1 MSADVQNWRG
11 VSGEDTDVDELTAH
25 TSLALAA
32 RSRTLLGSLLRPHR
46 GWAWVALALA
56 VAENLAA
63 LAGPLLIAAAIDN
76 GVPAALDGR
85 YTTIVVVAA
94 AYIGAGLV
102 SAGLRAVF
110 LMISGRIGQDV
121 LLELR
126 TRVFAHVQALSV
138 SFHERYTSGRVISR
152 LTSDLDSLSE
162 MLEQG
167 LDELLFSLL
176 SLLTVTVA
184 LIYLDLP
191 LALVVLA
198 GFIPLVS
205 LTRWY
210 RRRSTSIYRVTRKTI
225 AEVIVTFVESMN
237 GIRAVQA
244 YRREPRNAA
253 IMDEVGG
260 RYRDAN
266 ARVAE
271 LLGSY
276 VSAMRLVGNTSLV
289 IVLGYGATRVSSG
302 ALQIGV
308 LTAFVLYLRRV
319 YGPLDQLAMFL
330 NSYQSASAA
339 LEKIS
344 GVLQEGLAVAEPEH
358 PTPLP
363 TPTAGELHFD
373 GVTFAYSSAP
383 ERTVLQQ
390 LDLRIHPGQVVAVV
404 GETGAGKSTVAK
416 LAARFY
422 DPVLGAITLD
432 GVDLRALSDADL
444 RRAVVLVT
452 QESFLFGG
460 SVADNIALGNP
471 RATREQIQAA
481 VDAVGATELV
491 AALPEG
497 LDTDVRKRGGR
508 LSAGQRQLVA
518 FARAFLADPAVLLLD
533 EATSSMDV
541 PGERAVQA
549 ALETVLRNRTAV
561 IIAHRLSTVLIA
573 DRVLVVDAGAVVE
586 DGTPDEL
593 IAAGGAFA
601 ELHAQWEDSL
611 R

>member
-1 MSADVQNWRG
+1 
-11 VSGEDTDVDELTAH
+11 
-25 TSLALAA
+25 
-32 RSRTLLGSLLRPHR
+32 
-46 GWAWVALALA
+46 
-56 VAENLAA
+56 
-63 LAGPLLIAAAIDN
+63 
-76 GVPAALDGR
+76 
-85 YTTIVVVAA
+85 
-94 AYIGAGLV
+94 
-102 SAGLRAVF
+102 
-110 LMISGRIGQDV
+110 
-121 LLELR
+121 
-126 TRVFAHVQALSV
+126 
-138 SFHERYTSGRVISR
+138 
-152 LTSDLDSLSE
+152 
-162 MLEQG
+162 
-167 LDELLFSLL
+167 
-176 SLLTVTVA
+176 
-184 LIYLDLP
+184 
-191 LALVVLA
+191 
-198 GFIPLVS
+198 
-205 LTRWY
+205 
-210 RRRSTSIYRVTRKTI
+210 
-225 AEVIVTFVESMN
+225 
-237 GIRAVQA
+237 
-244 YRREPRNAA
+244 
-253 IMDEVGG
+253 
-260 RYRDAN
+260 DAN

-271 LLGSY
+271 LLSTY
-276 VSAMRLVGNTSLV
+276 VSAMRLVGNVTLV
-289 IVLGYGATRVSSG
+289 IVLGYGATRVSGG

-344 GVLQEGLAVAEPEH
+344 GVLQEELEVAEPTD

-363 TPTAGELHFD
+363 TPTAGAVHFD

-383 ERTVLQQ
+383 ERTVLHH
-390 LDLRIHPGQVVAVV
+390 LDLQVPPGQVVAVV
-404 GETGAGKSTVAK
+404 GQTGAGKSTVAK
-416 LAARFY
+416 LASRFY
-422 DPVLGAITLD
+422 DPVRGAITLD

-471 RATREQIQAA
+471 GATREQVQAA
-481 VDAVGATELV
+481 VDAVGAAELV

-549 ALETVLRNRTAV
+549 ALETVLRDRTAV

-573 DRVLVVDAGAVVE
+573 DRVLVVDAGRVVE

-601 ELHAQWEDSL
+601 QLHAQWEESL